1 MKRFEINFM
10 SRISDEAWEKE
21 TVRYYIYEIIDRNF
35 EFVGKFSRKDIKKES
50 LLLLPVV

>member
-1 MKRFEINFM
+1 MKRFEIN

-21 TVRYYIYEIIDRNF
+21 VCISEILYIRNF
-35 EFVGKFSRKDIKKES
+35 EFVEKFSRKDIKKES